1 MPEATAMRRDLPVL
15 AAVAAGGV
23 LGALARYGVS
33 SAWPHEPGGFP
44 WATFGINVSGCL
56 AIGVL
61 LVMITE
67 LRSTHRLTR
76 PFLGTGVLGGY
87 TTFSTYAVETERL
100 LSDHPVTALV
110 YLVGTAAA
118 ALVAVQAGVV
128 LTRALGRRS

>member
-1 MPEATAMRRDLPVL
+1 MRRDLPVL

-33 SAWPHEPGGFP
+33 SAWPHEPGDFP

-67 LRSTHRLTR
+67 IRSTHRLTR

-110 YLVGTAAA
+110 YLFGTAAA

-128 LTRALGRRS
+128 LTRAVGRRS

>member
-1 MPEATAMRRDLPVL
+1 MRRDLPVL